1 MKPIV
6 KPRAPPCR
14 RAAASTKRG
23 LALDIVSLD
32 NQRLEEAQEETP
44 ENIWL
49 RENCWKYGF
58 ILRYPRGKEEITG
71 IDYEPWHFRYV
82 GRAAA
87 EEITR
92 LGSRW
97 RNIWRG
103 RPLPQL
109 PVER

>member
-1 MKPIV
+1 M
-6 KPRAPPCR
+6 PPGC
-14 RAAASTKRG
+14 SEHETG

-58 ILRYPRGKEEITG
+58 ILRYPRGKEDITG

-82 GRAAA
+82 GHAAA

-92 LGSRW
+92 LGLTLEEYLAR
-97 RNIWRG
+97 
-103 RPLPQL
+103 
-109 PVER
+109 